1 MDGSGHG
8 HDWSEEFQ
16 ILYEYDPVITEC
28 HDELRALGDEIAARF
43 RNEVI
48 GDRANAKEITARIV
62 AEHGVALRRYARGSL
77 NDALKDVRKLG
88 VAAEQEFV
96 RVVDVLLEDIDIGL
110 VVTRIEEKFGGSKPA
125 HRVFRGKEITIGPGG
140 AASWV
145 TDDGTVKTF
154 QSFELAT
161 DDIREHT

>member
-1 MDGSGHG
+1 M
-8 HDWSEEFQ
+8 
-16 ILYEYDPVITEC
+16 
-28 HDELRALGDEIAARF
+28 
-43 RNEVI
+43 
-48 GDRANAKEITARIV
+48 
-62 AEHGVALRRYARGSL
+62 
-77 NDALKDVRKLG
+77 G

-96 RVVDVLLEDIDIGL
+96 RVIDVLGEDIDIGL